1 MKKLMCI
8 LCAAVLFLLTGCT
21 ETIDE
26 VINNTRSPE
35 EIEEQESYIWEK
47 VPSYTEVS
55 ESDEA
60 NADDLLKKVIET
72 ENGISSIEDIFTDKV
87 RDEMVNII
95 NEWYNNKF
103 YTVKHIEKEEMTK
116 LEVKNYETSVVYC
129 DGIPMIKM
137 YFTTSATKVIA
148 GTEDSLNALIDVSG
162 EEYSVYEMWYE
173 GKYRYGTVF

>member
-8 LCAAVLFLLTGCT
+8 LCAAALFLLTGCT

-35 EIEEQESYIWEK
+35 EIAEQESYFWEK

-72 ENGISSIEDIFTDKV
+72 KNGISSIEDIFTDKV

-103 YTVKHIEKEEMTK
+103 YNVKHIEKEEMTK
-116 LEVKNYETSVVYC
+116 LEVDNYSTSIVYC
-129 DGIPMIKM
+129 VGKPMIKVS
-137 YFTTSATKVIA
+137 FRTSAIKGA
-148 GTEDSLNALIDVSG
+148 MMADDMMNALIDVSD
-162 EEYSVYEMWYE
+162 EEYSVYQMWYE
-173 GKYRYGTVF
+173 GKYDSVNTF

>member
-8 LCAAVLFLLTGCT
+8 LCAASLFLLTGCT
-21 ETIDE
+21 KTIDE

-47 VPSYTEVS
+47 VPSYTDIS

-95 NEWYNNKF
+95 NEWYNNRF
-103 YTVKHIEKEEMTK
+103 YYVKHIEKEEMTK
-116 LEVKNYETSVVYC
+116 LEVDNYSTSIVYC
-129 DGIPMIKM
+129 GDKPMIKVS
-137 YFTTSATKVIA
+137 FRTSAIKGA
-148 GTEDSLNALIDVSG
+148 MMEDDTLNALIDVSG
-162 EEYSVYEMWYE
+162 DEYSVYQMWYE
-173 GKYRYGTVF
+173 GKYQSVNTF